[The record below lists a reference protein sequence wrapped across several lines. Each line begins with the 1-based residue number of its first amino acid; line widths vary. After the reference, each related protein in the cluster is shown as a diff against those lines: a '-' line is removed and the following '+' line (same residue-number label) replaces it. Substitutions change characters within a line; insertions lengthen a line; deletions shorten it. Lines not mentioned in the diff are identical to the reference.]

1 MIRSAHPVPV
11 LSLARQSILAYL
23 NDEVTGARPN
33 ANLRPGSWTSSEGR
47 IGLIARKRLHPLG
60 AFFAAL
66 IGLAGMLVPTTAY
79 AGEGN
84 GNYLGILSSSAP
96 TGYTPSPGIYSLA
109 QGQSTLTFSFT
120 VTNLTSSPQSMNL
133 ELDLN
138 HILTYQVNGQQV
150 NVADGQP
157 GVVNGA
163 VVDGQFDPLLST
175 QAADPSPTFTLLTLG
190 PNEVQ
195 TLQLTRAL
203 SQCGYY
209 QVDVAKQGLTSQKGL
224 IGFEIRVLGCGTPS
238 IVTTPAPAAGTVGD
252 SIADS
257 AVVSGGI
264 NPTGTVTFALYG
276 PGDTTCS
283 GSNLVSGTG
292 FSNVALV
299 AGSAASGSF
308 TTSQAG
314 TYNWVATYS
323 GDVNNQPATSGCG
336 AEAVVIQKAQPGIST
351 TPSPSVATVGA
362 AIHDSATVTGGFSP
376 TGTVTFGLYAPGDTS
391 CAGTNLVQGVAG
403 FVVPLSSGSATS
415 AAYATTQV
423 GTYNWVATYGGD
435 ANNLGATSGC
445 SAEQVVIKIAHPAI
459 ITLPVPTLTVVGGLI
474 HDTASVT
481 GGFNP
486 TGTVTFALYGPGDT
500 TCSGTN
506 LVSTLSG
513 FANVGLVSGSASSAN
528 YTTVLAGT
536 YNWVATYS
544 GDANNA
550 PAGSGCGA
558 EQVVVQRAQPAI
570 STVPSPTQAALG
582 SLIHDSAT
590 VTGGFGPTGTVTFAL
605 YGPGDTA
612 CSGTN
617 LVAGLAGFDNVALS
631 GGSATSANFM
641 ANQVGT
647 YNWVAAYSGD
657 ANNASVVS
665 GCGTEQVTITK
676 PLGGQGCTP
685 GYWKQPQHFHSWT
698 GYVPTQLIS
707 SVFNVPSIFP
717 DGTDGSSLSGS
728 TLLAGLAFQ
737 GGSTLNGSAQILLRA
752 AIAGLLNAN
761 NPNVAYPM
769 TTAQIVTSVNAA
781 LNSGSRN
788 TMLNLASS
796 IDNANNG
803 QGGCPL
809 S

>member
-1 MIRSAHPVPV
+1 MLPRGRRP
-11 LSLARQSILAYL
+11 SLQ
-23 NDEVTGARPN
+23 E
-33 ANLRPGSWTSSEGR
+33 
-47 IGLIARKRLHPLG
+47 
-60 AFFAAL
+60 FA
-66 IGLAGMLVPTTAY
+66 
-79 AGEGN
+79 
-84 GNYLGILSSSAP
+84 
-96 TGYTPSPGIYSLA
+96 
-109 QGQSTLTFSFT
+109 
-120 VTNLTSSPQSMNL
+120 
-133 ELDLN
+133 
-138 HILTYQVNGQQV
+138 
-150 NVADGQP
+150 
-157 GVVNGA
+157 
-163 VVDGQFDPLLST
+163 
-175 QAADPSPTFTLLTLG
+175 
-190 PNEVQ
+190 
-195 TLQLTRAL
+195 
-203 SQCGYY
+203 
-209 QVDVAKQGLTSQKGL
+209 
-224 IGFEIRVLGCGTPS
+224 
-238 IVTTPAPAAGTVGD
+238 
-252 SIADS
+252 
-257 AVVSGGI
+257 
-264 NPTGTVTFALYG
+264 
-276 PGDTTCS
+276 
-283 GSNLVSGTG
+283 
-292 FSNVALV
+292 
-299 AGSAASGSF
+299 
-308 TTSQAG
+308 
-314 TYNWVATYS
+314 
-323 GDVNNQPATSGCG
+323 
-336 AEAVVIQKAQPGIST
+336 
-351 TPSPSVATVGA
+351 
-362 AIHDSATVTGGFSP
+362 
-376 TGTVTFGLYAPGDTS
+376 
-391 CAGTNLVQGVAG
+391 
-403 FVVPLSSGSATS
+403 
-415 AAYATTQV
+415 
-423 GTYNWVATYGGD
+423 
-435 ANNLGATSGC
+435 
-445 SAEQVVIKIAHPAI
+445 
-459 ITLPVPTLTVVGGLI
+459 
-474 HDTASVT
+474 
-481 GGFNP
+481 
-486 TGTVTFALYGPGDT
+486 
-500 TCSGTN
+500 
-506 LVSTLSG
+506 
-513 FANVGLVSGSASSAN
+513 
-528 YTTVLAGT
+528 
-536 YNWVATYS
+536 
-544 GDANNA
+544 
-550 PAGSGCGA
+550 GA
-558 EQVVVQRAQPAI
+558 EQVVVQKAKPAI

-685 GYWKQPQHFHSWT
+685 GYWKQPQHFQSWT